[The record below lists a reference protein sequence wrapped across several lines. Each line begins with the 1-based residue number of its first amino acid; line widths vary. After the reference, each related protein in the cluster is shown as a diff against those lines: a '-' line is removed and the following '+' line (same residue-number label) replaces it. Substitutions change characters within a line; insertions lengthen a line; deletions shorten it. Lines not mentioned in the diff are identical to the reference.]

1 MAAILVHILSFFRN
15 CAETWYIGVFG
26 VADYESG
33 VRIVKFKME
42 D

>member
-1 MAAILVHILSFFRN
+1 MATISANSKFFRN
-15 CAETWYIGVFG
+15 CAETWYMGVFG
-26 VADYESG
+26 VADYDSG